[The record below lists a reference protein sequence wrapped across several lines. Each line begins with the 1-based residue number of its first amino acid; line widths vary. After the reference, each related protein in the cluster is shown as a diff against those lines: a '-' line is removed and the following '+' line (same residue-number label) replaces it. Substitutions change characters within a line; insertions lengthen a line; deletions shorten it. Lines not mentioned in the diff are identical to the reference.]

1 MHSRPAMNVTRSVA
15 LLFVLV
21 LAACSGGAA
30 SSAPTP
36 GPTPTAS
43 PKATPTPVA
52 AQVSSPGDAA
62 SIVIASDP
70 RFAGAIE
77 LTSDII
83 GASKW
88 WTAEPLADGGYRIEL
103 TIGWGDCPAGCI
115 NRHVWTFDVD
125 ATGGLTLVS
134 ETGDPVPSG
143 DLPA

>member
-1 MHSRPAMNVTRSVA
+1 MDRRQTT
-15 LLFVLV
+15 FVLRSAAGVFARV

-30 SSAPTP
+30 SLAPTP
-36 GPTPTAS
+36 GPTPTTS
-43 PKATPTPVA
+43 PRPTPTPVA
-52 AQVSSPGDAA
+52 ARVSSPGDAA

-88 WTAEPLADGGYRIEL
+88 WKAEPLAGGGYRVEL

-125 ATGGLTLVS
+125 ATGSLTLVS
-134 ETGDPVPSG
+134 ETGDPVPST
-143 DLPA
+143 LPA